1 MKGATPVILIALSIG
16 LFVYYIRPQYEQ
28 IETLQERQEQ
38 YDDALAAADELFKL
52 RDELVNKYNSFSTAD
67 LRRLQ
72 KFLPKQIDDVRL
84 LLDIDQIAEGY
95 DITLE
100 EIEITD
106 VGDENKNTAKGAV
119 RQSDEDDIDLN
130 TLGLSFT
137 FDATYDEFVDFFKDL
152 ESSLRII
159 DITELSFR
167 SVGSGENN
175 AYSNV
180 YTFSVALQTYWLK

>member
-28 IETLQERQEQ
+28 IGALQERQEE
-38 YDDALAAADELFKL
+38 YKDALNAADELFKL

-100 EIEITD
+100 EIEISD
-106 VGDENKNTAKGAV
+106 VGEKNKNTKGAV
-119 RQSDEDDIDLN
+119 RQGDEDDIDLN

-152 ESSLRII
+152 ESSLRIV

-167 SVGSGENN
+167 SVESGENEK
-175 AYSNV
+175 YSNV

>member
-1 MKGATPVILIALSIG
+1 MKGVTPIILIALSVG
-16 LFVYYIRPQYEQ
+16 LFIYYIRPQYEQ
-28 IETLQERQEQ
+28 VGALQERQKQ
-38 YDDALAAADELFKL
+38 YNEALAAADELFQL
-52 RDELVNKYNSFSTAD
+52 RDELINKYNSFSTAD

>member
-100 EIEITD
+100 EIEISN
-106 VGDENKNTAKGAV
+106 VEENKNSAKGAV
-119 RQSDEDDIDLN
+119 RQGDEDDIGLN

-137 FDATYDEFVDFFKDL
+137 FDATYDEFVSFFKDL

-167 SVGSGENN
+167 SVESGGDQR
-175 AYSNV
+175 YSNV

>member
-1 MKGATPVILIALSIG
+1 M
-16 LFVYYIRPQYEQ
+16 
-28 IETLQERQEQ
+28 
-38 YDDALAAADELFKL
+38 

-100 EIEITD
+100 EIEISN
-106 VGDENKNTAKGAV
+106 VEENKNSAKGAV
-119 RQSDEDDIDLN
+119 RQGDEDDIGLN

-137 FDATYDEFVDFFKDL
+137 FDATYDEFVSFFKDL

-167 SVGSGENN
+167 SVESGGDQR
-175 AYSNV
+175 YSNV

>member
-1 MKGATPVILIALSIG
+1 MKGVTPIILIALSVG
-16 LFVYYIRPQYEQ
+16 LFIYYIRPQYEQ
-28 IETLQERQEQ
+28 VGALQERQKQ
-38 YDDALAAADELFKL
+38 YDEALAAADELFQL
-52 RDELVNKYNSFSTAD
+52 RDELINKYNSFSTAD